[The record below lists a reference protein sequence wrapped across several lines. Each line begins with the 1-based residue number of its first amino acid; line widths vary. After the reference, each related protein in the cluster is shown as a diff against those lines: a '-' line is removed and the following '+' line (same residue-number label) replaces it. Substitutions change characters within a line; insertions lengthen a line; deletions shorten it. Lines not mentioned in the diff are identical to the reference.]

1 MNPCPL
7 LRGRASNRQARSTG
21 LEETCGGSRYT
32 NLYHDLEGGRP
43 IDKLLS
49 LSFPVDLSMDSPFRS
64 LSRSRR
70 FPPSGAV
77 RGLVPVLCFAVLP
90 LTAAIR
96 GKVVNATTGKPVPSA
111 AVTLIKFGGSQG
123 MAPAAEMYTESDGG
137 FSFDEKTLGSGNS
150 PVHAM
155 LRAEYEGI
163 SYSKMIV
170 PDSPLE
176 NVVVEVYSI
185 AKGETLDPHMTAL
198 LFEPG
203 DDRLV
208 INQFFQFSNESDPP
222 RTYSDPDNGTL
233 RFELPPGSNGEV
245 QVRTTG
251 PAGMPL
257 RSSARKTPESNV
269 YMVDCPLKP
278 GDNLIELTY
287 SFPYESGEPHFGR
300 VLYKGLETRFVVPEG
315 VTLEADD
322 VNLIGNEPQTQ
333 ASIYRYEGAPEFS
346 IRLRGQGAL
355 SEDTPGGGGGG
366 TEITIAPALVAK
378 ELPWIFAVT
387 GIILALGF
395 YNLLVSRVSRDNN
408 ADADEPAQAPTS
420 TSSINPPMTAG
431 KRRPSRA
438 ARRRR

>member
-1 MNPCPL
+1 
-7 LRGRASNRQARSTG
+7 
-21 LEETCGGSRYT
+21 
-32 NLYHDLEGGRP
+32 
-43 IDKLLS
+43 
-49 LSFPVDLSMDSPFRS
+49 MDSLFRS

-70 FPPSGAV
+70 FLPSGAV

-96 GKVVNATTGKPVPSA
+96 GKVVNATTGKPVPNA

-123 MAPAAEMYTESDGG
+123 MAPAAEMYTEADGS
-137 FSFDEKTLGSGNS
+137 FSFDEEMPASGNS

-170 PDSPLE
+170 PDTPLD

-185 AKGETLDPHMTAL
+185 AKGETLNPQMTAL

-233 RFELPPGSNGEV
+233 RFELPPAADGKV
-245 QVRTTG
+245 QVSTTG

-257 RSSARKTPESNV
+257 RSSARKTAESNV
-269 YMVDCPLKP
+269 YMVDYPLKP

-300 VLYKGLETRFVVPEG
+300 VLYKDLETRFVVPEG

-322 VNLIGNEPQTQ
+322 VNLIAKEPQTQ
-333 ASIYRYEGAPEFS
+333 ASIYQYKGAPEFS

-355 SEDTPGGGGGG
+355 SEDTPGGSGGG
-366 TEITIAPALVAK
+366 TEITIAPAPVAK

-395 YNLLVSRVSRDNN
+395 YNLLVSRAAPENT
-408 ADADEPAQAPTS
+408 AEADEPAQAS
-420 TSSINPPMTAG
+420 TSASSTDHPKSAD
-431 KRRPSRA
+431 KRRRPSRA